1 MLLLS
6 NLALLLALLANPWLL
21 ARNLHRR
28 ADALTTLA
36 IAGVCAVSLGI
47 LGPLSLHLARIPIS
61 PASLS
66 AFHGVI
72 FLMLAGLS
80 ALRSIHPLLPAVVSR
95 GGPASPL
102 EVPHPLLSPAGMAL
116 VFCLL
121 IIPFTPMAGRDTYK
135 YQDLASV
142 VQVDRAIT
150 WLIHPLSLFGFTP
163 RSYSSAQPL
172 LLSSIAIMSGAGVGV
187 SFYILSVLCGLL
199 GLAAVSLLARHLFPD
214 KSTAAWMTFFYVFSL
229 VFLRYNFW
237 AIGRGL
243 FLDILPLFVF
253 GLLNLHRFRAILG
266 TAWCALLL
274 CMSHKTGLIAVL
286 LLPAAFL
293 AGVLLLPP
301 CRPAA
306 TQPRFPPLWRILLPC
321 LLFLAALVAGYLV
334 AGQSLAHALVRGIP
348 RLSVLFPLAFI
359 GACFVLAP
367 PYGRP
372 AARAMTMAALAFL
385 PMVFTDDMY
394 GALIAVLF
402 IAFLA
407 AAGMER
413 LVFLIPGRAH
423 NVLRN
428 TAFTAVL
435 LPAVT
440 IIVYQSTDSP
450 SWDVVRAARFLNR
463 HDPLGPYR
471 IEAPGATRP
480 RMQAYLDGCPRF
492 NVTDSF
498 KPPTLRPPPPLRGP
512 LRTRAQDITSY
523 LRCCLALPEASTD
536 WYGNSKK
543 VYYVTEGNQGM
554 IPKGS
559 RRLFTSG
566 NVSVYEPPE
575 AP

>member
-21 ARNLHRR
+21 ARNLYRR
-28 ADALTTLA
+28 ADALTTWA

-47 LGPLSLHLARIPIS
+47 LGPISLHLARIPIV
-61 PASLS
+61 PASLIL
-66 AFHGVI
+66 FHAAI
-72 FLMLAGLS
+72 FLLLAGLS
-80 ALRSIHPLLPAVVSR
+80 AIRSIRPRLPAVAT
-95 GGPASPL
+95 GNGPLSPSEAL
-102 EVPHPLLSPAGMAL
+102 HPLLSPAGMAL
-116 VFCLL
+116 LFCILV
-121 IIPFTPMAGRDTYK
+121 IPFTPMAGRDTYK
-135 YQDLASV
+135 YQDLAGV
-142 VQVDRAIT
+142 VQVDKSIT

-163 RSYSSAQPL
+163 RSYASAQPL
-172 LLSSIAIMSGAGVGV
+172 LLSSISILSGAGVGG
-187 SFYILSVLCGLL
+187 SFYILSVLCGLV
-199 GLAAVSLLARHLFPD
+199 GLTGVTLLARHLFPD
-214 KSTAAWMTFFYVFSL
+214 KPTAAWMAFFYVFSL

-253 GLLNLHRFRAILG
+253 GLLNIHRFRAILG

-274 CMSHKTGLIAVL
+274 CLSHKTGLIAVL

-301 CRPAA
+301 CRSTA
-306 TQPRFPPLWRILLPC
+306 TQTRLPPIWRMLLSC
-321 LLFLAALVAGYLV
+321 LLFFAALVAGYIS
-334 AGQSLAHALVRGIP
+334 AGSSLTHGLVRGVP

-359 GACFVLAP
+359 GTCFVLAP

-372 AARAMTMAALAFL
+372 AARAMTLAALAFL

-402 IAFLA
+402 FAFLA
-407 AAGMER
+407 AVGMER
-413 LVFLIPGRAH
+413 LAFLLPYHAH
-423 NVLRN
+423 APLRN
-428 TAFTAVL
+428 TAFAAVL

-440 IIVYQSTDSP
+440 IIVYQSADSP

-471 IEAPGATRP
+471 IEAPGDTRP

-498 KPPTLRPPPPLRGP
+498 KPPTLRPPPPLAGS
-512 LRTRAQDITSY
+512 LGAKTRAITSY
-523 LRCCLALPEASTD
+523 LRSCLTLPEASTD

-543 VYYVTEGNQGM
+543 VYYVTEGNQGR

-566 NVSVYEPPE
+566 NVSVYEPPAE
-575 AP
+575 P